1 MKIASFNVNSI
12 RARLPIVIDWLR
24 KESPDVLCVQELKCQ
39 DQDFPQKAFQD
50 INYNMAFKGEKSYNG
65 VAIFSKPPIENVRI
79 GFDKKETYGPR
90 LITAAINNIPII
102 NTYVPLTRAKDEL
115 YLCYPIMDNRWYD
128 GAIVKRPSIFIQ
140 ELQEDSYEKWEIE
153 E

>member
-12 RARLPIVIDWLR
+12 RARLPIVIDWLT

-39 DQDFPQKAFQD
+39 DQDFPKKAFQE

-65 VAIFSKPPIENVRI
+65 VAIFSRLSIENVRI

-90 LITAAINNIPII
+90 FITATIKNIPII
-102 NTYVPLTRAKDEL
+102 NTYVPQGFA
-115 YLCYPIMDNRWYD
+115 P
-128 GAIVKRPSIFIQ
+128 
-140 ELQEDSYEKWEIE
+140 DSGLDPHFFGIPGQV
-153 E
+153 